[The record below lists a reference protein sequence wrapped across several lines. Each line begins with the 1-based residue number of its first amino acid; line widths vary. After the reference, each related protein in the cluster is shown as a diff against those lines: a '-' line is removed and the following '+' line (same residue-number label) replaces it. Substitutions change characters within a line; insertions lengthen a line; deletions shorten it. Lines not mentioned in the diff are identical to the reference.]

1 MLRVGRQETRRKGKG
16 GEARLGDGLLSA
28 NSGNLTVLAGADKQY
43 SGTGQGNLLS
53 QGANLQ
59 AKQTATLQGNAV
71 TLDAITNQDNSQY
84 HQESKSFTIGSQLS
98 GSVGSVI
105 TGIYDAAQA
114 ARHTSNDRLQGALA
128 LKAGY
133 DAYKLANGGIGT
145 ALKAEDT
152 MNTLNKASTE
162 AGKGTVN
169 NNSAAFAVSATVGS
183 NRSSQ
188 DSSSSSTT
196 QRGTIV
202 QADTLNIIA
211 TDGNLSATG
220 AKLQATDIN
229 LSASKDILLQ
239 AATNTAEVHNKN
251 DSSNASAGATFGFGQ
266 QNGISFQLG
275 VGQSQGVANGSETTY
290 DNTLV
295 TASNQLNLHSGNDT
309 TLFGA
314 QLAGKTVNA
323 DVGGKLAITT
333 LQDQSQYESHQSSSG
348 FDISVC
354 VPP

>member
-1 MLRVGRQETRRKGKG
+1 
-16 GEARLGDGLLSA
+16 
-28 NSGNLTVLAGADKQY
+28 
-43 SGTGQGNLLS
+43 
-53 QGANLQ
+53 
-59 AKQTATLQGNAV
+59 
-71 TLDAITNQDNSQY
+71 
-84 HQESKSFTIGSQLS
+84 
-98 GSVGSVI
+98 
-105 TGIYDAAQA
+105 
-114 ARHTSNDRLQGALA
+114 
-128 LKAGY
+128 
-133 DAYKLANGGIGT
+133 
-145 ALKAEDT
+145 
-152 MNTLNKASTE
+152 
-162 AGKGTVN
+162 
-169 NNSAAFAVSATVGS
+169 VGS
-183 NRSSQ
+183 NSSSQ
-188 DSSSSSTT
+188 DSSSNSTT

-251 DSSNASAGATFGFGQ
+251 DSSNASVGATFGFGQ
-266 QNGISFQLG
+266 QNGISFQVG

-354 VPP
+354 VPPICYGQFVSGSVNLAAQDINHDYQSATGQSGIAAGSAVSILMSPAIPASPVRLSPARPVPSTTN